1 MPSDS
6 FIRLTSFT
14 VASGPAASSAVVVSI
29 FRLPRRPPAALI
41 SSAASVWPLSD
52 GAPSTAPGPER
63 IVMWPNFTGLS
74 GMLPL
79 AGSSA
84 AIAGPATGRSASGP
98 PSVAAPMVTPS
109 RARNS
114 RRSIPVVMPASPG
127 SCHGHGNGVNAVAP
141 GRRLGA
147 AVAVGRAGAQLVA
160 SGALERPLRRETL
173 PRRRRAPRIERRVA
187 PGRPAVRSHLDARYG
202 ARAPRPAADLR
213 GSAHELRAI
222 SRRHDDGLHV
232 EVAHGLADHPAVH
245 GVPAVVEPRGEETL
259 GAVIGNVDAREP
271 LDGVRAEE
279 AGHEGP

>member
-6 FIRLTSFT
+6 FIRLASFT
-14 VASGPAASSAVVVSI
+14 VASGPAASSAVTVSI
-29 FRLPRRPPAALI
+29 LRLPRRPPAPLI

-63 IVMWPNFTGLS
+63 IVMCPNFTGLS

-79 AGSSA
+79 PGSSA

-114 RRSIPVVMPASPG
+114 RRSIPVVMPASPD

-147 AVAVGRAGAQLVA
+147 AVAV
-160 SGALERPLRRETL
+160 
-173 PRRRRAPRIERRVA
+173 
-187 PGRPAVRSHLDARYG
+187 RSHRDARYG

-213 GSAHELRAI
+213 GPAHELRAI
-222 SRRHDDGLHV
+222 SRGHDDSVHV

-245 GVPAVVEPRGEETL
+245 GLPAVVEPRGEETL
-259 GAVIGNVDAREP
+259 GAVIGDVDAREP

-279 AGHEGP
+279 AGHESPQGKAVLDRERRAVHRPREEHVIPQRVLEREVLHVMV